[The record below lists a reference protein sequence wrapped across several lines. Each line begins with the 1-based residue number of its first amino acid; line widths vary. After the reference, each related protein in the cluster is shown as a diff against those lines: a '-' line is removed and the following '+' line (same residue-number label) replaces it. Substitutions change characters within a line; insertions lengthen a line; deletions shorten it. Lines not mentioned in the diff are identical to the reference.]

1 MKNIF
6 RAFRRSKKNEIQ
18 EGSLQE
24 ALKRKYDTFQ
34 NLLRENNNVLE
45 LMADME
51 EKLSGEYLFD
61 RQYINTNV
69 KAVADG
75 VFKIIGSINELSE
88 NKYQTLYKCHEDI
101 NERIQKLLSHKP
113 VIQVSDLAIP
123 LDKINKEMTNVSG
136 GKMSHLGEI
145 KNRLSLPAPDGF
157 SISAYA
163 YKRFIEHNRLAE
175 KINAYLSEANVENME
190 ALNEISRQIQQ
201 IVIEAELPEDLSDA
215 INKEVEGLRIK
226 IGKNPP
232 TSPFSKGG
240 LNSTLSS
247 EGRGLFPPLAKG
259 GEGGFKVS
267 VRSSAIREDGEF
279 SFAGQYSTFLN
290 VPEDL
295 IIQKYKEVVASL
307 FTPRAIFYYKTKGFC
322 EEDMVMS
329 VGVLK
334 MIDARSGGVIYTK
347 DPNNPESG
355 VVMINAVWGLGT
367 SVVDGTEMPNFYSV
381 ALETGAI
388 VERQIPEQQK
398 MAVCTIEGDI
408 QDIGVPDGLKNRPCL
423 TDEQIAM
430 LFKYAVALET
440 HYGCP
445 QDIEWAIDL
454 DNQIFILQSR
464 PLRMVKVERS
474 AVTVPRRLEKYNIML
489 DKGVI
494 ACKGIGC
501 GKAFV
506 LKDHDELEHFPEGA
520 VLVAKHTSPKF
531 VTVMNKAAAIITD
544 VGSATGHMA
553 SLSREYQVPTI
564 LDTETATRI
573 IKDGQELTVDAFN
586 CNVYEGR
593 VEELVSLDLNVHR
606 STFKDTHLLLTLE
619 KVLKLI
625 VPLNLID
632 PDRENFKPEFC
643 ETLHDITRFTHEM
656 AMAEIFRTREGEHIE
671 SLEDLLSFVAFAET
685 DNAKR
690 IGEQTIILKAGIPMD
705 ARLLNIDGGV
715 RKHDLKKAVPEDIT
729 SVPFSA
735 FLKGMMNMKWPEP
748 RPVDAKG
755 FFGMVANTAATQE
768 EELLKMGG
776 RSYAIISQNYM
787 NFSIRLG
794 YHFSLVEAYAGENL
808 NDNYIKFFFKGGG
821 AASDRRLRRVR
832 LITEIIKEIDFR
844 VKVTGDVINA
854 ILTKYNIADLEKRL
868 MVMGKLTAYTK
879 QLDMVMYNDAITDM
893 FIEDF
898 IRDHVKLS

>member
-1 MKNIF
+1 MKNLF
-6 RAFRRSKKNEIQ
+6 RVFGRSKKNEIQ
-18 EGSLQE
+18 EGSLQK
-24 ALKRKYDTFQ
+24 ALKRKYVTFQ

-61 RQYINTNV
+61 RQYINKNV

-75 VFKIIGSINELSE
+75 VLKIIESINELSE
-88 NKYQTLYKCHEDI
+88 NKYQTLYKCHANI
-101 NERIQKLLSHKP
+101 NEKVQKLLSHKP
-113 VIQVSDLAIP
+113 VIQVSDLTIS
-123 LDKINKEMTNVSG
+123 LDQLNKDMTNVSG

-145 KNRLSLPAPDGF
+145 KNRLRLPAPDGF

-175 KINAYLSEANVENME
+175 KINAYLSEANIENME

-201 IVIEAELPEDLSDA
+201 IVIEAELPEDLRDA
-215 INKEVEGLRIK
+215 INKEVEGLK
-226 IGKNPP
+226 LKLQP
-232 TSPFSKGG
+232 SV
-240 LNSTLSS
+240 LSLQPS
-247 EGRGLFPPLAKG
+247 L
-259 GEGGFKVS
+259 KVS

-329 VGVLK
+329 VGVMK
-334 MIDARSGGVIYTK
+334 MIEARSGGVIYTK

-355 VVMINAVWGLGT
+355 VVLINAVWGLGT

-381 ALETGAI
+381 MRETGAI
-388 VERQIPEQQK
+388 AERQIPEQQN

-408 QDIGVPDGLKNRPCL
+408 QDVGVPDGLKNRPCL
-423 TDEQIAM
+423 TDDQVAM
-430 LFKYAVALET
+430 LFKYAVALEK

-464 PLRMVKVERS
+464 PLRMLKVES
-474 AVTVPRRLEKYNIML
+474 STLTVPRRIEKYNIML

-520 VLVAKHTSPKF
+520 VLVARHTSPKF

-593 VEELVSLDLNVHR
+593 VEELVSLNLNAHR
-606 STFKDTHLLLTLE
+606 STFKDTHLLQTLE

-643 ETLHDITRFTHEM
+643 ETFHDITRFTHEM

-690 IGEQTIILKAGIPMD
+690 IGEQTVILKAGIPMD
-705 ARLLNIDGGV
+705 ARLLNIDGGI
-715 RKHDLKKAVPEDIT
+715 RKHDLKKATPEDIT

-748 RPVDAKG
+748 RSVDAKG
-755 FFGMVANTAATQE
+755 FFEMIANTAATQE

-794 YHFSLVEAYAGENL
+794 YHFSLVEAYTGENL

-832 LITEIIKEIDFR
+832 LITEIIKKLDFR

-854 ILTKYNIADLEKRL
+854 ILTKYNIAAIEERL

>member
-6 RAFRRSKKNEIQ
+6 RVFRRSKKNEIQ
-18 EGSLQE
+18 QGSLQE

-69 KAVADG
+69 KAVSDG
-75 VFKIIGSINELSE
+75 VLKIIKSINELSE

-101 NERIQKLLSHKP
+101 NERVQKLLSHKP

-123 LDKINKEMTNVSG
+123 LDKLNKEMTNVSG

-175 KINAYLSEANVENME
+175 KINSYLSDANIENME

-201 IVIEAELPEDLSDA
+201 IVIEAELPEDLRDA
-215 INKEVEGLRIK
+215 IDKEVERLRLK
-226 IGKNPP
+226 VENPP
-232 TSPFSKGG
+232 LPNPLPPG
-240 LNSTLSS
+240 
-247 EGRGLFPPLAKG
+247 ERGPVISPPLRG
-259 GEGGFKVS
+259 GDEGEGVLPAFRVS

-329 VGVLK
+329 VGVLN
-334 MIDARSGGVIYTK
+334 MIDAKSGGVIYTK

-355 VVMINAVWGLGT
+355 VVLINAVWGLGT

-381 ALETGAI
+381 ARETGAI
-388 VERQIPEQQK
+388 AERQIPEQQN
-398 MAVCTIEGDI
+398 MAVCTHEGDI
-408 QDIGVPDGLKNRPCL
+408 QDVIVPDELKNRPCL
-423 TDEQIAM
+423 TDDQITM
-430 LFKYAVALET
+430 LFNYAIALER
-440 HYGCP
+440 HYGSP
-445 QDIEWAIDL
+445 QDIEWAIDHY
-454 DNQIFILQSR
+454 NRIFILQSR
-464 PLRMVKVERS
+464 PLRMLKVETPT
-474 AVTVPRRLEKYNIML
+474 VTVPRRLEKYNIIL

-506 LKDHDELEHFPEGA
+506 LKDHDDLEHFPEGA
-520 VLVAKHTSPKF
+520 VLVARHTSPKF

-564 LDTETATRI
+564 LDTEKATRI
-573 IKDGQELTVDAFN
+573 IKEGQELTVDAFN

-606 STFKDTHLLLTLE
+606 STFKDTHLLQTLE

-632 PDRENFKPEFC
+632 PDKPNFKPEFC
-643 ETLHDITRFTHEM
+643 GTLHDITRFTHEM

-671 SLEDLLSFVAFAET
+671 SLEDLLSFVAFAES

-715 RKHDLKKAVPEDIT
+715 RKHDLKKATPEDIT

-794 YHFSLVEAYAGENL
+794 YHFSLVEAYAGDNL

-898 IRDHVKLS
+898 IRDHVKLG

>member
-6 RAFRRSKKNEIQ
+6 RRFIRSKKDEIQ
-18 EGSLQE
+18 ENSLQE
-24 ALKRKYDTFQ
+24 ALKRKYVTFQ
-34 NLLRENNNVLE
+34 DLLRANNNVLE

-75 VFKIIGSINELSE
+75 VFNIIKSINELSE
-88 NKYQTLYKCHEDI
+88 NKYQTLYKCHADI
-101 NERIQKLLSHKP
+101 NEKVQKILSHKP
-113 VIQVSDLAIP
+113 EIQVSDLAIP
-123 LDKINKEMTNVSG
+123 LDKLNKEMTNVSG

-175 KINAYLSEANVENME
+175 KINAYLSEANIENME

-201 IVIEAELPEDLSDA
+201 IVIEAELPEDLREA
-215 INKEVEGLRIK
+215 INKEVDSLKLK
-226 IGKNPP
+226 IQP
-232 TSPFSKGG
+232 SA
-240 LNSTLSS
+240 LSLQS
-247 EGRGLFPPLAKG
+247 S
-259 GEGGFKVS
+259 FKVS

-329 VGVLK
+329 VGVLN
-334 MIDARSGGVIYTK
+334 MIDAKSGGVIYTK

-355 VVMINAVWGLGT
+355 VVLINAVWGLGT

-381 ALETGAI
+381 NRETGTI
-388 VERQIPEQQK
+388 VQRQVPAQQN
-398 MAVCTIEGDI
+398 MAVCTIDGDI
-408 QDIGVPDGLKNRPCL
+408 KDVHVPDGLKNKPCV
-423 TDEQIAM
+423 TDDQIAA
-430 LFKYAVALET
+430 LFNYAVALEK

-445 QDIEWAIDL
+445 QDIEWAIDQ
-454 DNQIFILQSR
+454 DNQIYVLQSR
-464 PLRMVKVERS
+464 PLRMVKAESS

-506 LKDHDELEHFPEGA
+506 LKEHEDLEHFPEGA
-520 VLVAKHTSPKF
+520 VLVARHTSPKF

-573 IKDGQELTVDAFN
+573 INDGQELTVDAFN

-593 VEELVSLDLNVHR
+593 VEELVSLNLNVHR
-606 STFKDTHLLLTLE
+606 STFKDTHLLQTLE

-625 VPLNLID
+625 IPLNLID
-632 PDRENFKPEFC
+632 PDRENFRPEFC
-643 ETLHDITRFTHEM
+643 ETFHDITRFTHEM
-656 AMAEIFRTREGEHIE
+656 AMAEIFRTKEGEHLE
-671 SLEDLLSFVAFAET
+671 SLEDILSLVPFAET
-685 DNAKR
+685 GNAKR

-715 RKHDLKKAVPEDIT
+715 RKHDLKKATPEDIT
-729 SVPFSA
+729 SIPFAA

-748 RPVDAKG
+748 RATDAKG
-755 FFGMVANTAATQE
+755 FFQMVANTAATQE
-768 EELLKMGG
+768 EVLLKMGG

-832 LITEIIKEIDFR
+832 LITEIIKKIDFR

-854 ILTKYNIADLEKRL
+854 ILPKYSIAAIEERL